1 MKLKLC
7 NLNTLHLRF
16 ENLWPDFKK
25 KIVEKKRKSFNFE
38 KKIVEKKRKLFN
50 LQTMSLQND
59 KHIIFQFKSTKLII
73 NECQFLTKMLN
84 QDI

>member
-25 KIVEKKRKSFNFE
+25 KIVEKKRKSS
-38 KKIVEKKRKLFN
+38 N
-50 LQTMSLQND
+50 LQTTSLQND

-73 NECQFLTKMLN
+73 NECEFLTKMLN